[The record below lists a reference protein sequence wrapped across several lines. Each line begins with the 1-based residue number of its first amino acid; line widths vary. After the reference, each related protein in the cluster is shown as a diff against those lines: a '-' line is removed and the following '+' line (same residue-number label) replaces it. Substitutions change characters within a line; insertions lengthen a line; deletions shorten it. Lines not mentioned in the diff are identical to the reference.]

1 MSSNEFHNL
10 LGELSSRVLAVFSSD
25 AEECLEDVERI
36 ALQGGSLWLAPA
48 SKLEISDAEHRLGIE
63 LPDDY
68 KSFLQFSNG
77 AVLPGLEN
85 HTAKLLPAGSIG
97 RFSRVDPGAF
107 DSWVCSDLVMV
118 TGDEPIVALQWMS
131 DDVEMFRYD
140 YPPQVEAFL
149 QSIVI
154 SEVVGTA
161 AVLICPFLQTTG
173 ECAYET
179 WVVGPWM
186 GCIRYRSFEHFIRHH
201 LDAFVREESM

>member
-1 MSSNEFHNL
+1 MASNQFRNL
-10 LGELSSRVLAVFSSD
+10 LGELSSRVLDVFSRD
-25 AEECLEDVERI
+25 GEDCLEDAERS
-36 ALQGGSLWLAPA
+36 ALQQGSLWFAPA
-48 SKLEISDAEHRLGIE
+48 SETEISDAESRLGLA

-68 KSFLQFSNG
+68 KAFLQFTNG

-97 RFSRVDPGAF
+97 QFSKLDPGAF
-107 DSWVCSDLVMV
+107 ESWLCRDFVN
-118 TGDEPIVALQWMS
+118 GDEPIVALQWMS

-140 YPPQVEAFL
+140 YPPQVETFF

-161 AVLICPFLQTTG
+161 AVLICSFLQTTG
-173 ECAYET
+173 KCAYET

-201 LDAFVREESM
+201 LDAFVREQSM